1 MARELLA
8 LTNRRRVR
16 IAVGITLLIIITGIV
31 LVQSFVS
38 ARANDKADLID
49 DSDNYDQ
56 YDDRRVP
63 DVITSTQD
71 FDEALRDY
79 MDAHILSDEERRAMG
94 LPEVD
99 QVDSVVNPGDNPDG

>member
-16 IAVGITLLIIITGIV
+16 IAVGISLLIVITGIV

-38 ARANDKADLID
+38 ARANDKANLID
-49 DSDNYDQ
+49 DSDNYVQDN
-56 YDDRRVP
+56 DRIAP

-71 FDEALRDY
+71 FERTIDDY
-79 MDAHILSDEERRAMG
+79 IEAHILSDEERRAMG
-94 LPEVD
+94 LPEVN
-99 QVDSVVNPGDNPDG
+99 QIDSVDNPGDNPDG